1 MMRTP
6 ILLALAAA
14 TALGEIAVIDLSG
27 AAAASAPG
35 GRAAHV
41 EVASSVADG
50 TVSLYRV
57 TTLETNALDVA
68 EFSATNVT
76 YSLVYSN
83 GTDIVTN
90 TVPVDYSPFPPGM
103 DYISY
108 STNAAVRTW
117 AVTNAVR
124 AVALVSTN
132 QVGTT
137 VTCSGGIGSLTPENA
152 WIAPGDRLFWTGT
165 AKGRVLLYLER

>member
-1 MMRTP
+1 MKRLP
-6 ILLALAAA
+6 ILLALAASA
-14 TALGEIAVIDLSG
+14 AFGEIAVIDLSG

-41 EVASSVADG
+41 EVASSVASG

-57 TTLETNALDVA
+57 TTLETNALEVVPFA
-68 EFSATNVT
+68 ETNVT

-83 GTDIVTN
+83 GTSVVTN
-90 TVPVDYSPFPPGM
+90 TVPVDWSPFPAGM
-103 DYISY
+103 DYVAY

-117 AVTNAVR
+117 AETNAVR